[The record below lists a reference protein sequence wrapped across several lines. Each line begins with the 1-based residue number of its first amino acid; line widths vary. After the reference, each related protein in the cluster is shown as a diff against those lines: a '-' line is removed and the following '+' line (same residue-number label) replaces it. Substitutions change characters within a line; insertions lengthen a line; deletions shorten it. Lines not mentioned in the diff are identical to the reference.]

1 MKSELLAVVSGRK
14 SIRFQMIWT
23 FVASF
28 LTSSVASILIPRGFI
43 FEIPIS
49 VIAFVATFGLSFA
62 AYTRH
67 TIKYMQKI
75 TEGLTAISEGQLNYR
90 LPSVRSD
97 ELGTIARHINAMA
110 EKLESSIEKERQAEK
125 LKMELITGVSHD
137 LRTPLTSI
145 IGYLE
150 LLKEK
155 AYRDD
160 EEVERFIANTHHKAR
175 QLKSLI
181 DELFE
186 YTRLSQGEA
195 KLETE
200 TVDLRAMLNQML
212 SELEPLANDQLI
224 ELDSELPDAPLF
236 MTIDPEKTRRAV
248 DNLLMNALKHSV
260 KPGTVRVSLVSDDG
274 RVSIVVENEG
284 EPISK
289 EQEARLFDRFYKAD
303 ESRTNKD
310 PQAGTGLGLAIT
322 RGIAELH
329 GGQATLRH
337 SEGRFSFAFVVPHEA
352 AK

>member
-1 MKSELLAVVSGRK
+1 LKSEILAVVSGRK

-23 FVASF
+23 FIASF
-28 LTSSVASILIPRGFI
+28 LTSSIVSSLIPIGMI
-43 FEIPIS
+43 FEIPVS
-49 VIAFVATFGLSFA
+49 VIAFIAAFGLSFA

-155 AYRDD
+155 AYKD
-160 EEVERFIANTHHKAR
+160 EDEVERFIANTHHKAR

-186 YTRLSQGEA
+186 YTRLSQGET
-195 KLETE
+195 KLETA
-200 TVDLRAMLNQML
+200 TVDLRAMLSQML
-212 SELEPLANDQLI
+212 SELEPLAREQQITI
-224 ELDSELPDAPLF
+224 ETELPDAPLF
-236 MTIDPEKTRRAV
+236 MTVDPDKTRRAV
-248 DNLLMNALKHSV
+248 DNLLVNALKHST
-260 KPGTVRVSLVSDDG
+260 KPGTVRVSLVSDNG
-274 RVSIVVENEG
+274 WVTIAVENEG
-284 EPISK
+284 EPITK

-310 PQAGTGLGLAIT
+310 PQAGAGLGLAIT

-337 SEGRFSFAFVVPHEA
+337 SKGRFSFAFVLPREA